1 MVGTF
6 EVTLPLTKHT
16 KMTTTITMTQ
26 TINGVES
33 SESEVAVPWD
43 EQMPSLMDD
52 GALSTASSISKHS
65 ELLPQKLSL
74 KYSDDSTDHSTNPSV
89 TDDNPKQ
96 ATVDDQPNSQDTS
109 GKKKKKRTLFSLP
122 KKMKTPFREVK
133 TSAQKKKKE
142 EEIPPEKTPH
152 TLHSEDDRG
161 NVECYILDANIARM
175 EEAEKV
181 KALAPVGLKED
192 HDGNVECRALDER
205 SLRTE
210 EMQPPPICEGEK
222 EHPCKVYENVCSQ
235 TTSPEVT
242 EIMDCSKETVKCSFY
257 DQIYAQLMD
266 SLPDNCTKP
275 THLNESAT
283 CIDQDTFENS
293 KEVVDGIQKEV
304 KGGIQKID
312 NTLDCIVGGLFPDR
326 EDSRTIKGLTIANTN
341 SSDTQAEI

>member
-1 MVGTF
+1 M
-6 EVTLPLTKHT
+6 TLPLTKHT

-52 GALSTASSISKHS
+52 GALSTASSISKYN

-74 KYSDDSTDHSTNPSV
+74 KHSDDSTDHSTNPSL

-96 ATVDDQPNSQDTS
+96 ATVDDQPDSQDTS
-109 GKKKKKRTLFSLP
+109 SRKKKKKKRTLFSLP
-122 KKMKTPFREVK
+122 KMKTPFHDVK
-133 TSAQKKKKE
+133 TSAQKKKE
-142 EEIPPEKTPH
+142 EKEIPPEKTPPH
-152 TLHSEDDRG
+152 TLHSEDDKG

-175 EEAEKV
+175 EEAEKL
-181 KALAPVGLKED
+181 KTLAPVGLKED

-222 EHPCKVYENVCSQ
+222 GHPYKVYENVCPQ

-275 THLNESAT
+275 THLNKSAT
-283 CIDQDTFENS
+283 CIDQETLETS
-293 KEVVDGIQKEV
+293 KEVMDGIQKEV
-304 KGGIQKID
+304 KGGIHKID